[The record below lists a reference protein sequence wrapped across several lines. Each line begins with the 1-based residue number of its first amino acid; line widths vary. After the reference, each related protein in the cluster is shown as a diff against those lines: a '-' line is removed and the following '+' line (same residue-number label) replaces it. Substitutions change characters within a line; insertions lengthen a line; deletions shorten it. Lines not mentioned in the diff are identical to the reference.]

1 MAFSLFKIQ
10 LPLFKKAPPP
20 LAAEE
25 HRHIH
30 LGARI
35 VDYKLRRARRRTL
48 GMTIDQRGLRVG
60 APPRA
65 SLREIEAFL
74 KTNAEWVLKK
84 LEEWQAEGKP
94 HRISIRDGA
103 ILPVLGE
110 DALVKVEN
118 GANRV
123 RWEGHTLILQARAD
137 ADLRQLALRGLRQ
150 RALELFTARTRH
162 YVDILQRPM
171 PKLALSSA
179 HTRWGSCSEKSGI
192 RLSWRLI
199 HAPLWLIDYVVVHE
213 LAHLVEMNHSKR
225 FWAVVEGLYPDYR
238 AARDELKRLATTC
251 PQI

>member
-1 MAFSLFKIQ
+1 MRFSLFQ
-10 LPLFKKAPPP
+10 LELPLFKKTPPP
-20 LAAEE
+20 AAEE

-48 GMTIDQRGLRVG
+48 GMTIDRRGLRVG

-74 KTNAEWVLKK
+74 RLNADWVLKK
-84 LEEWQAEGKP
+84 LEEWHAERKE
-94 HRISIRDGA
+94 HRVVVRDGA
-103 ILPVLGE
+103 TLPLLG
-110 DALVKVEN
+110 AVCVVKVEA

-123 RWEGHTLILQARAD
+123 RWDGHALTLQARPD
-137 ADLRQLALRGLRQ
+137 ADLRHLALRGLRS
-150 RALELFTARTRH
+150 RALEVFTSRALH
-162 YVDILQRPM
+162 YAALLGKPM
-171 PKLALSSA
+171 PPLALSSA
-179 HTRWGSCSEKSGI
+179 HTRWGSCSEKTGI

-225 FWAVVEGLYPDYR
+225 FWSVVESLYPDYR
-238 AARDELKRLATTC
+238 AARHELKQLATTC
-251 PQI
+251 PELH